1 MLESFNA
8 WAETLRFACEVQNV
22 ISMRLLRISQGGP
35 QAAAEAQ
42 LMVAEKIEAF
52 ADAEAAIAQA
62 LSAGEGFMV
71 AAERGYAPLRR
82 CAGAWAPIAAAWRAR
97 WRDPRNDLGIRSFS
111 RLSPSESSARCDA
124 ASPAYRC

>member
-8 WAETLRFACEVQNV
+8 WAETVRFAYEVQNV

-62 LSAGEGFMV
+62 FSDGEGIMV
-71 AAERGYAPLRR
+71 AAERGYAPLRQ
-82 CAGAWAPIAAAWRAR
+82 CVGA
-97 WRDPRNDLGIRSFS
+97 NSS
-111 RLSPSESSARCDA
+111 RLAHA
-124 ASPAYRC
+124 MA

>member
-1 MLESFNA
+1 VLESFNA

-35 QAAAEAQ
+35 QAAVEAE
-42 LMVAEKIEAF
+42 LMIAEKIAAF

-62 LSAGEGFMV
+62 LCDGEGFMV

-82 CAGAWAPIAAAWRAR
+82 CVGANSNRLARAM
-97 WRDPRNDLGIRSFS
+97 
-111 RLSPSESSARCDA
+111 A
-124 ASPAYRC
+124 

>member
-1 MLESFNA
+1 VLESMNA
-8 WAETLRFACEVQNV
+8 WAETVRFACEVQNV
-22 ISMRLLRISQGGP
+22 ISMRLLWISQGRP

-42 LMVAEKIEAF
+42 LMIAEKIEAF

-82 CAGAWAPIAAAWRAR
+82 CVGA
-97 WRDPRNDLGIRSFS
+97 NSS
-111 RLSPSESSARCDA
+111 RLARA
-124 ASPAYRC
+124 IA

>member
-62 LSAGEGFMV
+62 LSAGEGFIV

-82 CAGAWAPIAAAWRAR
+82 RVGA
-97 WRDPRNDLGIRSFS
+97 NSS
-111 RLSPSESSARCDA
+111 RLARA
-124 ASPAYRC
+124 MA